1 MMHSLVRYQ
10 LVSSVE
16 ACRALGAIF
25 PKEATFPPLT
35 ASSLLS
41 FLSVQRSLA
50 ERSISTEGSSEE
62 VRIQSQ
68 EGSSQRFAEDQG
80 ANRVSILLPLL
91 EKTLAARD
99 SSVPFDGIDK
109 GRSEG
114 RRIVIAQFAQRAQ
127 RVEFHTPFARPHFHP
142 ATDCSNSL
150 FAGLRVSKHSLQ
162 PAQPPLRQE

>member
-91 EKTLAARD
+91 ENNSEPEIPLYHSMASTKAAA
-99 SSVPFDGIDK
+99 K
-109 GRSEG
+109 GD
-114 RRIVIAQFAQRAQ
+114 A
-127 RVEFHTPFARPHFHP
+127 
-142 ATDCSNSL
+142 
-150 FAGLRVSKHSLQ
+150 
-162 PAQPPLRQE
+162 